1 MNHLHSST
9 STKPQTFNGLEILQN
24 LTLSESYLSSIYNL
38 MDRAM
43 AEHARTTVLRFDL
56 HLHLPNLQ
64 TYLEEPTQGYSS
76 NVITRFIESFKAQ
89 VRADIAKKE
98 REGKRAHPCT
108 VRYVWAKEMNRATQ
122 PHYHVA
128 LILNKDAYFGF
139 GDYRELRNNLA
150 GKLYR
155 AWTSA
160 LMYENPE
167 DVMSLIHV
175 PSDTPY
181 YHLDRNSS
189 EYPQQCNDVFRR
201 LSYLA
206 KYETKQYG
214 SRSKNFSCSR
224 V

>member
-1 MNHLHSST
+1 MMNNLYNST
-9 STKPQTFNGLEILQN
+9 NNKSLTFNGLEVLSN
-24 LTLSESYLSSIYNL
+24 LTLSEAYLSSIYNL

-43 AEHARTTVLRFDL
+43 AEQARTTVLRFD
-56 HLHLPNLQ
+56 LHLPNLQ
-64 TYLEEPTQGYSS
+64 TYLEEPTQEYSS

-89 VRADIAKKE
+89 VRAGIAKKE
-98 REGKRAHPCT
+98 REGKRVHPCT
-108 VRYVWAKEMNRATQ
+108 IRYVWAKEMNAATQ

-155 AWTSA
+155 AWASA

-167 DVMSLIHV
+167 DVVSLIHI

-189 EYPQQCNDVFRR
+189 DYLQQCNDVFRR

>member
-1 MNHLHSST
+1 MNHLHSSAT
-9 STKPQTFNGLEILQN
+9 NNLPTFNGLEILPK
-24 LTLSESYLSSIYNL
+24 LTLNEAYLSSIYNL

-43 AEHARTTVLRFDL
+43 AEHTRTTVLRFDL
-56 HLHLPNLQ
+56 HLPNLY
-64 TYLEEPTQGYSS
+64 TYLEEPTQEHCS

-89 VRADIAKKE
+89 VRADIARKE
-98 REGKRAHPCT
+98 REGKRVHPCT
-108 VRYVWAKEMNRATQ
+108 VRYVWAKEMNRAAQ

-155 AWTSA
+155 AWASA
-160 LMYENPE
+160 LMYKNPE
-167 DVMSLIHV
+167 DVMSLIHI

-189 EYPQQCNDVFRR
+189 DYPQQCNDVFRR

-214 SRSKNFSCSR
+214 SRNKNFSCSR